1 VIPVAR
7 TEKLLIQEVGNELV
21 IYDQETN
28 ASHCLTSVAASVW
41 HHCDGQN
48 TVEDIAQ
55 LLEKELNIPADS
67 GVDIRGLVY
76 LSLEELERYGL
87 IKQYLREPVAVP
99 TISRRKMVK
108 TATLVGGF
116 AIGSMFPLVKSIM
129 TPDPAMA
136 QSGGGCTPT
145 PFFCCKDSDC
155 GNTVCGG
162 DSSGTRMECRNGSC
176 FAVVCGDPGE
186 N

>member
-1 VIPVAR
+1 MIPVAR

-21 IYDQETN
+21 VYDQETN

-76 LSLEELERYGL
+76 LSLEELERNRL
-87 IKQYLREPVAVP
+87 IQQYLREPVAVS

-129 TPDPAMA
+129 APDPAMA
-136 QSGGGCTPT
+136 VSPT
-145 PFFCCKDSDC
+145 VSP
-155 GNTVCGG
+155 TVCDKLQQDLCPPKGCPEG
-162 DSSGTRMECRNGSC
+162 QGCFTSANNCIRSC
-176 FAVVCGDPGE
+176 EPFE